1 MSLKKV
7 SFGRSLYCKKKVR
20 PANSPLEVL
29 MLQKD
34 AEVEG

>member
-20 PANSPLEVL
+20 PANSPFELPIL
-29 MLQKD
+29 RKD
-34 AEVEG
+34 ADVEE